1 VIKLS
6 FESISSTL
14 QTILRRVGFSD
25 ERAEQCALLFVEASR
40 DGFYSHG
47 LNRFARFVQSIDLG
61 VVKVDARPELVESF
75 GALERWDGGS
85 GPGNLNAYASMA
97 RAIQLAQTQGLGCVA
112 LRNTNHWMRAG
123 NYGWQ
128 AAEAGL
134 IGLCWTNTLPN
145 LPPWGGTTPK
155 LGNNPLVIAVP
166 RDNGEHVVLDMAMSQ
181 FSYGALENYQRRNE
195 QLPLIGGF
203 DSDGELTRDAGKIL
217 GSGRPLPIGYWK
229 GSGLSLMLDMVA
241 SLLADGKAT
250 FGITADVVRE
260 TQLSQVFMA
269 FATLAQSREAI
280 LSEILAFMKSSGTEV
295 RYPGEQ
301 TIKRRKQS
309 LEEGIPVD
317 ESVWQEIEA
326 LAKR

>member
-1 VIKLS
+1 
-6 FESISSTL
+6 
-14 QTILRRVGFSD
+14 
-25 ERAEQCALLFVEASR
+25 
-40 DGFYSHG
+40 
-47 LNRFARFVQSIDLG
+47 
-61 VVKVDARPELVESF
+61 
-75 GALERWDGGS
+75 
-85 GPGNLNAYASMA
+85 
-97 RAIQLAQTQGLGCVA
+97 
-112 LRNTNHWMRAG
+112 MRAG

-181 FSYGALENYQRRNE
+181 FSYGSLENYQRRNE

-229 GSGLSLMLDMVA
+229 GSGLSLLLDMVA

-250 FGITADVVRE
+250 FGITADVIRE

-269 FATLAQSREAI
+269 FATLPQSREAI
-280 LSEILAFMKSSGTEV
+280 LSEILAFMKSSGSEV

-317 ESVWQEIEA
+317 DSVWQEIEG